1 MLYTVAAL
9 LAPAWTAAQVEH
21 LDAGALFAEAVPLW
35 MNTRY
40 RIGDL
45 RRAYLERKLTDVK

>member
-35 MNTRY
+35 MNIRY
-40 RIGDL
+40 RLGDL